1 MAWSDAARKAALE
14 ARRLHAKQDILL
26 HVTEMKNAKSIKAKG
41 IVPFHPSHWIKAG
54 NKERY
59 GDGSIFAFE
68 KRADAV
74 KWAAHMDWE
83 KNKAMGSGKIGIAA
97 FKTNK
102 AGWVRDTNDPLS
114 QSGRAG
120 DWLKSHRAV
129 PGKSVRAVVPLS
141 AEMVRKFIAKKR

>member
-1 MAWSDAARKAALE
+1 MAWSDAAREAALE

-41 IVPFHPSHWIKAG
+41 IVPFKPSNWIQAG
-54 NKERY
+54 SKQRY
-59 GDGSIFAFE
+59 GDGSIFAFT
-68 KRADAV
+68 KKDDAV
-74 KWAAHMDWE
+74 RWAAKMDWE
-83 KNKAMGSGKIGIAA
+83 KNKKMGSGKIGIAA

-102 AGWVRDTNDPLS
+102 TGWVRDTADPLS

-120 DWLKSHRAV
+120 DWLKTHRAV

-141 AEMVRKFIAKKR
+141 LNMVRKMIAKR